1 MIQSNFE
8 VKIGL
13 TDYYSNLWFNILL
26 FQKRHSKTV
35 FCKNRSQIQEER
47 EKLITCDFIRSCLQ
61 CVHVV
66 AALPSVSCRSNTLRI
81 WDSGISAMC
90 LSGGGGLVCPS
101 GLLNVL
107 ITLCLFLAICRHT
120 HTQNETAT
128 LGVNVKKDNFLKT
141 SCTCISV
148 CVSPCNPELS
158 VGAFCSVC
166 GESCYRLLGNKS
178 MRPS

>member
-1 MIQSNFE
+1 MFAVCACCCCVTLCVLQVQHSSYLGQWHQCNVFE
-8 VKIGL
+8 RG
-13 TDYYSNLWFNILL
+13 
-26 FQKRHSKTV
+26 R
-35 FCKNRSQIQEER
+35 R
-47 EKLITCDFIRSCLQ
+47 
-61 CVHVV
+61 
-66 AALPSVSCRSNTLRI
+66 
-81 WDSGISAMC
+81 
-90 LSGGGGLVCPS
+90 S
-101 GLLNVL
+101 GLSQR
-107 ITLCLFLAICRHT
+107 TLKRIDHFVSLPCNLQTHT